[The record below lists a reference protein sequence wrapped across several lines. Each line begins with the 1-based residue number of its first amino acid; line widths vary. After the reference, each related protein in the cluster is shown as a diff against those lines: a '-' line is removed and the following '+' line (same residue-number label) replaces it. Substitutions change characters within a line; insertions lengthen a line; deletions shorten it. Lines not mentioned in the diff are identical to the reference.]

1 MLSPSGV
8 RCPKDRGVPQVEITK
23 SKGVSSSAEE
33 LFDRLLTESVSQVFG
48 GTLGPIAGQALLDAL
63 KKHTSLEL
71 KDIPAKPELLDEALK
86 SHLGSVAGVL
96 ERKILRT
103 LTKNAAAGV
112 APSETERFDF
122 ALEVKNIKR
131 QFLRRKQAG
140 NQPQIL
146 E

>member
-1 MLSPSGV
+1 MSSPTGARCPQSRGV
-8 RCPKDRGVPQVEITK
+8 RQVEVNK
-23 SKGVSSSAEE
+23 SRGASSSAEQ
-33 LFDRLLTESVSQVFG
+33 LFDGLLRDSVSQVFT

-63 KKHTSLEL
+63 SKHTSLEL
-71 KDIPAKPELLDEALK
+71 KDIPEKPQLLDEALR

-122 ALEVKNIKR
+122 ALEVEDIKR
-131 QFLRRKQAG
+131 QFLRRKEAG